1 MLFQAH
7 LLHDGKDVGLALVV
21 PVCSDA
27 EVDLLVELVCLVGCR
42 ELEDAARRGRR
53 RRTGYQ
59 RGASPLIAIAI
70 AIASR
75 KLHRAALE

>member
-7 LLHDGKDVGLALVV
+7 LLHDGKDVGPALIV

-53 RRTGYQ
+53 QRTGYQ
-59 RGASPLIAIAI
+59 RGASPLIAIA
-70 AIASR
+70 SR
-75 KLHRAALE
+75 KLHRAAL